1 MSTERAEAA
10 LESAIAAHVA
20 ASFQRNDRGD
30 EPETTAAQIRSR
42 ITDRFQA
49 VEIPTEQD
57 NQPPALVVFYRRIA
71 AAFAPIAREPESAE
85 RSSSLADLE
94 ERPRDP
100 AKRSAVSA
108 SEIQAGSCQDAPPD
122 RAPAIADAERI
133 HGRFR
138 ADRGLDPVD
147 RRPDPGSPRSRR
159 HRLGAAA
166 SGAEHCPVLADGQT
180 LQSPAQK
187 GRRDR
192 RFGRAHRSDASNRF
206 LTVGTRSERH
216 DCFRIA
222 AAIAMS

>member
-85 RSSSLADLE
+85 RSSSLADLKNGL
-94 ERPRDP
+94 
-100 AKRSAVSA
+100 ATLRSALPAMPQRSKLDHAKTRLLIERQQLLMQNEFTEGFGRIEVWILSIA
-108 SEIQAGSCQDAPPD
+108 ALTLVLLEAVGIVWALPLLALSIARSWQMDRRCKARLRKVAEIDALV
-122 RAPAIADAERI
+122 ERI
-133 HGRFR
+133 
-138 ADRGLDPVD
+138 DLMP
-147 RRPDPGSPRSRR
+147 
-159 HRLGAAA
+159 
-166 SGAEHCPVLADGQT
+166 QT
-180 LQSPAQK
+180 A
-187 GRRDR
+187 
-192 RFGRAHRSDASNRF
+192 F
-206 LTVGTRSERH
+206 
-216 DCFRIA
+216 
-222 AAIAMS
+222 

>member
-85 RSSSLADLE
+85 RSSSLADLKNGL
-94 ERPRDP
+94 
-100 AKRSAVSA
+100 ATLRSALPLAPQRSKLDHAKTRLLIERQQLLMQNEFTEGFGRIEVWILSIA
-108 SEIQAGSCQDAPPD
+108 ALTLVLLEAVGIVWALPLLALSIARSWQMDRRCKARLRKVAEIDALV
-122 RAPAIADAERI
+122 ERI
-133 HGRFR
+133 
-138 ADRGLDPVD
+138 DLMP
-147 RRPDPGSPRSRR
+147 
-159 HRLGAAA
+159 
-166 SGAEHCPVLADGQT
+166 QT
-180 LQSPAQK
+180 A
-187 GRRDR
+187 
-192 RFGRAHRSDASNRF
+192 F
-206 LTVGTRSERH
+206 
-216 DCFRIA
+216 
-222 AAIAMS
+222 

>member
-85 RSSSLADLE
+85 RSSSLADLKNGL
-94 ERPRDP
+94 
-100 AKRSAVSA
+100 ATLRSALPAMPQRSKLDHAKTRLLIERQQLLMQNEFTEGFGRIEVWILSIA
-108 SEIQAGSCQDAPPD
+108 ALTLVLLEAVGILWALPLLALSIARSWQMDRRCKARLRKVAEIDALV
-122 RAPAIADAERI
+122 ERI
-133 HGRFR
+133 
-138 ADRGLDPVD
+138 DLMP
-147 RRPDPGSPRSRR
+147 
-159 HRLGAAA
+159 
-166 SGAEHCPVLADGQT
+166 QT
-180 LQSPAQK
+180 A
-187 GRRDR
+187 
-192 RFGRAHRSDASNRF
+192 
-206 LTVGTRSERH
+206 
-216 DCFRIA
+216 C
-222 AAIAMS
+222 

>member
-85 RSSSLADLE
+85 RSSSLADLKNGL
-94 ERPRDP
+94 
-100 AKRSAVSA
+100 ATLRSALPLAPQRSKLDHAKTRLLIERQQLLMQNEFTEGFGRIEVWILSIA
-108 SEIQAGSCQDAPPD
+108 ALTLVLLEAVGIVWALPLLALSIARSWQMDRRCKARLRKVAEIDALV
-122 RAPAIADAERI
+122 ERI
-133 HGRFR
+133 
-138 ADRGLDPVD
+138 DLMP
-147 RRPDPGSPRSRR
+147 
-159 HRLGAAA
+159 
-166 SGAEHCPVLADGQT
+166 QT
-180 LQSPAQK
+180 A
-187 GRRDR
+187 
-192 RFGRAHRSDASNRF
+192 
-206 LTVGTRSERH
+206 
-216 DCFRIA
+216 C
-222 AAIAMS
+222 

>member
-85 RSSSLADLE
+85 RSSSLADLKNGL
-94 ERPRDP
+94 
-100 AKRSAVSA
+100 ATLRSALPAMPQRSKLDHAKTRLLIERQQLLMQNEFTEGFGRIEVWILSIA
-108 SEIQAGSCQDAPPD
+108 ALTLVLLEAVGILWALPLLALIIARSWQMDRRCKARLRKVAEIDALV
-122 RAPAIADAERI
+122 ERI
-133 HGRFR
+133 
-138 ADRGLDPVD
+138 DLMP
-147 RRPDPGSPRSRR
+147 
-159 HRLGAAA
+159 
-166 SGAEHCPVLADGQT
+166 QT
-180 LQSPAQK
+180 A
-187 GRRDR
+187 
-192 RFGRAHRSDASNRF
+192 
-206 LTVGTRSERH
+206 
-216 DCFRIA
+216 C
-222 AAIAMS
+222 

>member
-85 RSSSLADLE
+85 RSSSLADLKNGL
-94 ERPRDP
+94 
-100 AKRSAVSA
+100 ATLRSALPLAPQRSRLDHAKTRLLIERQQLLMQNEFTEGFGRIEVWILSIA
-108 SEIQAGSCQDAPPD
+108 ALTLVLLEAVGILWALPLLALSIARSWQMDRRCKARLRKVAEIDALV
-122 RAPAIADAERI
+122 ERI
-133 HGRFR
+133 
-138 ADRGLDPVD
+138 DLMP
-147 RRPDPGSPRSRR
+147 
-159 HRLGAAA
+159 
-166 SGAEHCPVLADGQT
+166 QT
-180 LQSPAQK
+180 A
-187 GRRDR
+187 
-192 RFGRAHRSDASNRF
+192 F
-206 LTVGTRSERH
+206 
-216 DCFRIA
+216 
-222 AAIAMS
+222 

>member
-85 RSSSLADLE
+85 RSSSLADLKNGL
-94 ERPRDP
+94 
-100 AKRSAVSA
+100 ATLRSALPLAPQRSRLDHAKTRLLIERQQLLMQNEFTEGFGRIEVWILSIA
-108 SEIQAGSCQDAPPD
+108 ALTLVLLEAVGIVWALPLLALSIARSWQMDRRCKARLRKVAEIDALV
-122 RAPAIADAERI
+122 ERI
-133 HGRFR
+133 
-138 ADRGLDPVD
+138 DLMP
-147 RRPDPGSPRSRR
+147 
-159 HRLGAAA
+159 
-166 SGAEHCPVLADGQT
+166 QT
-180 LQSPAQK
+180 A
-187 GRRDR
+187 
-192 RFGRAHRSDASNRF
+192 F
-206 LTVGTRSERH
+206 
-216 DCFRIA
+216 
-222 AAIAMS
+222 

>member
-85 RSSSLADLE
+85 RSSSLADLKNGL
-94 ERPRDP
+94 
-100 AKRSAVSA
+100 ATLRSALPAMPQRSKLDHAKTRLLIERQQLLMQNEFTEGFGRIEVWILSIA
-108 SEIQAGSCQDAPPD
+108 ALTLVLLEAVGILWALPLLALSIARSWQMDRRCKARLRKVAEIDALV
-122 RAPAIADAERI
+122 ERI
-133 HGRFR
+133 
-138 ADRGLDPVD
+138 DLMP
-147 RRPDPGSPRSRR
+147 
-159 HRLGAAA
+159 
-166 SGAEHCPVLADGQT
+166 QT
-180 LQSPAQK
+180 A
-187 GRRDR
+187 
-192 RFGRAHRSDASNRF
+192 F
-206 LTVGTRSERH
+206 
-216 DCFRIA
+216 
-222 AAIAMS
+222 

>member
-85 RSSSLADLE
+85 RSSSLADLKNGL
-94 ERPRDP
+94 
-100 AKRSAVSA
+100 ATLRSALPAMPQRSKLDHAKTRLLIERQQLLMQNEFTEGFGRIEVWILSIA
-108 SEIQAGSCQDAPPD
+108 ALTLVLLEAVGILWALPLLALSIARSWQMDRRCKARLRKVAEIDALV
-122 RAPAIADAERI
+122 ERI
-133 HGRFR
+133 
-138 ADRGLDPVD
+138 DMMP
-147 RRPDPGSPRSRR
+147 
-159 HRLGAAA
+159 
-166 SGAEHCPVLADGQT
+166 QT
-180 LQSPAQK
+180 A
-187 GRRDR
+187 
-192 RFGRAHRSDASNRF
+192 F
-206 LTVGTRSERH
+206 
-216 DCFRIA
+216 
-222 AAIAMS
+222 

>member
-85 RSSSLADLE
+85 RSSSLADLKNGL
-94 ERPRDP
+94 
-100 AKRSAVSA
+100 ATLRSALPLAPQRSRLDHAKTRLLIERQQLLMQNEFTEGFGRIEVWILSIA
-108 SEIQAGSCQDAPPD
+108 ALTLVLLEAVGIVWALPLLALSIARSWQMDRRCKARLRKVAEIDALV
-122 RAPAIADAERI
+122 ERI
-133 HGRFR
+133 
-138 ADRGLDPVD
+138 DLMP
-147 RRPDPGSPRSRR
+147 
-159 HRLGAAA
+159 
-166 SGAEHCPVLADGQT
+166 QT
-180 LQSPAQK
+180 A
-187 GRRDR
+187 
-192 RFGRAHRSDASNRF
+192 
-206 LTVGTRSERH
+206 
-216 DCFRIA
+216 C
-222 AAIAMS
+222 

>member
-85 RSSSLADLE
+85 RSSSLADLKNGL
-94 ERPRDP
+94 
-100 AKRSAVSA
+100 ATLRSALPAMPQRSKLDHAKTRLLIERKQLLMQNEFTEGFGRIEVWILSIA
-108 SEIQAGSCQDAPPD
+108 ALTLVLLEAVGIVWALPLLALSIARSWQMDRRCKARLRKVAEIDALV
-122 RAPAIADAERI
+122 ERI
-133 HGRFR
+133 
-138 ADRGLDPVD
+138 DLMP
-147 RRPDPGSPRSRR
+147 
-159 HRLGAAA
+159 
-166 SGAEHCPVLADGQT
+166 QT
-180 LQSPAQK
+180 A
-187 GRRDR
+187 
-192 RFGRAHRSDASNRF
+192 F
-206 LTVGTRSERH
+206 
-216 DCFRIA
+216 
-222 AAIAMS
+222 